1 MSMGITGN
9 GVGVGVGVGNGIG
22 VPACPGGNGY
32 LAGTVPW
39 GI

>member
-1 MSMGITGN
+1 MPMGITGN